1 MNEEDFKNKKETYI
15 DFLKNDASLQL
26 NWAQKKEVAVWTA
39 TVFYLGVIY
48 ILYEIHLKYLDG
60 CENHINMI
68 LLEVFSLT
76 FLLATIS
83 FIWSNFQSIYNSH
96 AYYFAV
102 KRIVFGVL
110 EKEEIPSHKNTRPK
124 KYVTPNTVTIE

>member
-68 LLEVFSLT
+68 LLEYHLDINRT
-76 FLLATIS
+76 LLGYEQDIIS
-83 FIWSNFQSIYNSH
+83 TLSGPIGQYWDIN
-96 AYYFAV
+96 
-102 KRIVFGVL
+102 R
-110 EKEEIPSHKNTRPK
+110 T
-124 KYVTPNTVTIE
+124 

>member
-96 AYYFAV
+96 AYYLAV
-102 KRIVFGVL
+102 KRIVFG
-110 EKEEIPSHKNTRPK
+110 I
-124 KYVTPNTVTIE
+124 